1 MKNIYTDE
9 IHLFRVLKGIQ
20 FSWNGLYTKK
30 SQTTATL
37 NETGKTSPFG
47 AGMTVMVTPKAAKK
61 IVQFE
66 KRHGIN

>member
-1 MKNIYTDE
+1 MKDIYTVE
-9 IHLFRVLKGIQ
+9 IHLFRVLKGMQ
-20 FSWNGLYTKK
+20 FRWNDLYTKK